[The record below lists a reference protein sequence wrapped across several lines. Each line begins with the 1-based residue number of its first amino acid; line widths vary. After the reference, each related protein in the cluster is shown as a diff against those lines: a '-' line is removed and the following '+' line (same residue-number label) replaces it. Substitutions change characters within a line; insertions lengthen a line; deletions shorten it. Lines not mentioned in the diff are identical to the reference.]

1 MVFSLSSVFE
11 DHFIDL
17 CFLIQGVL
25 KVGLRPPLVLCEEAL
40 IQLTSTKTP
49 VSIALLS
56 PARINVLSQVN
67 PVLRDKSLKSFS
79 VVSQTRPYFSINAK
93 LTPL

>member
-1 MVFSLSSVFE
+1 M
-11 DHFIDL
+11 
-17 CFLIQGVL
+17 IQGVL

-40 IQLTSTKTP
+40 IQLTSTKTS

-79 VVSQTRPYFSINAK
+79 YDQPSFRMRGFKYAARRLARFHAQGILAFPAVI
-93 LTPL
+93 